1 MTSTWKI
8 LASIIGV
15 ICVAA
20 ILAFTLKTSSAPVA
34 TVRTLTK
41 VAPLSQAKNKV
52 ATADL
57 RDTHDKLA
65 SMIALS
71 QEFQTTRDLHGLYMR
86 LRDTSNPD
94 AKRVFASCESSYLPV
109 VVDTRPDVRCQ
120 MV

>member
-1 MTSTWKI
+1 M
-8 LASIIGV
+8 
-15 ICVAA
+15 AA
-20 ILAFTLKTSSAPVA
+20 ILAFTLKTSSEPVA

-86 LRDTSNPD
+86 LSDTSIPD
-94 AKRVFASCESSYLPV
+94 LKRVFASCEGSYLPV
-109 VVDTRPDVRCQ
+109 VVDTRPGVRCQ